1 MLSAFEVAPLYLLEN
16 PSQNS
21 LDDYFVFLDSSLP
34 ISDPGPS
41 SASSPSLPAVEQSHP
56 DVLPLMTPDEM
67 DSAGE
72 EWPWLPSGTVWLDDD
87 VSSDFYIPAEP
98 FRVTQNCRVERIE
111 RVYGIPSQ
119 MPVSRVPTA
128 YIINFSSAR
137 DTHKDTHGNMM
148 NLELILK
155 DGVSLSA
162 IFYWF
167 GIQ

>member
-1 MLSAFEVAPLYLLEN
+1 
-16 PSQNS
+16 
-21 LDDYFVFLDSSLP
+21 
-34 ISDPGPS
+34 
-41 SASSPSLPAVEQSHP
+41 VEQSHP